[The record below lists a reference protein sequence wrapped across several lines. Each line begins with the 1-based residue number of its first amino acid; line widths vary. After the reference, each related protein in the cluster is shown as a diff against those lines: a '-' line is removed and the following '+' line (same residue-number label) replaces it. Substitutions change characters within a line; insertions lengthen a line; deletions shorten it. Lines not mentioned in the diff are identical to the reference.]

1 MDDITTWVWDRL
13 DADQRLTEDAKY
25 LILQALEGEELGTDQ
40 PRPQRS
46 EHTAEELDEPPEPAG
61 AFIKS
66 IIVQGF
72 RGIGDQ
78 ARLDIAPRPGLT
90 IVSGRNGS
98 GKSSFAEALEVALTE
113 TTYRWRNKRS
123 KQYQEA
129 WRNIHSDVEPGIEVV
144 LAEESVGQTRVF
156 AKWSNDSL
164 DSLSLSM
171 QRKGMKKEQ
180 GIASLGWDAA
190 LTTYRPL
197 LSYDELDGILATEPS
212 KLYDAISTVLG
223 LEQVANAI
231 DRIAKFSA
239 SLTSQSRQLKKDK
252 GDLLFSLGSVTDE
265 RTTAAE
271 GLLRQRDLDTK
282 AMRDLATGVSAVD
295 SDAMRLRILSSL
307 SVGKADESRQAAAN
321 LRDAV
326 AEMAAASDDAAQ
338 ALELLT
344 KFKQTALELHAH
356 QGDMPC
362 PVCGKGFI
370 DTSWATATT
379 AEIEQ
384 NTAMLKKITAARQ
397 RLQAAR
403 TAARRCLSDPPPVLQ
418 QDPPSEVAE
427 HVQAALAAWTRWADG
442 PSDDLA
448 LAEHLERTWP
458 TLESVVA
465 ELVSRATETAG
476 ERDDAWAPLATRLAA
491 LADAADRWHR
501 LKPTDDAAKAGAKW
515 LKANDLQLKNERLA
529 PISREAAQI
538 WEDLRQESNVEL
550 AGLRLEGTHTRRHL
564 SIDAAVDGQ
573 EVGALAVMSQG
584 ELHALALTLFLP
596 RATLADSP
604 FRFVVLDDPVQ
615 AMDPAKVNGLVA
627 VLSRIAR
634 DRQVIVFT
642 HDDRLATA
650 VRRSPVNAQIL
661 EVQRGS
667 ESHVSIAN
675 TFDPPSRY
683 LRDAAALIKD
693 DGLPEGTLR
702 RVLPGILRLAIES
715 ACRDTFFT
723 TELSKGTPRLD
734 VEEQWDSARTTSNRL
749 ALSIPDSRDRW
760 LRPEHRRKALGI
772 CTAGVHNQLQGDPT
786 QAHNFVRRTV
796 EDIRSGAR

>member
-13 DADQRLTEDAKY
+13 DADQSLSDDAKY
-25 LILQALEGEELGTDQ
+25 LILQALEGEELGTG
-40 PRPQRS
+40 RPKPARP
-46 EHTAEELDEPPEPAG
+46 ERTADTPEPPEPAG

-72 RGIGDQ
+72 RGIGEK

-90 IVSGRNGS
+90 IISGRNGS

-129 WRNIHSDVEPGIEVV
+129 WRNIHADVEPLIEVV
-144 LAEESVGQTRVF
+144 LAEESVGQTRLF
-156 AKWSNDSL
+156 AHWSNDSL
-164 DSLSLSM
+164 DSLVLSM
-171 QRKGMKKEQ
+171 QRKGAKKQ
-180 GIASLGWDAA
+180 HGIAALGWETA

-223 LEQVANAI
+223 LEQVAAAI
-231 DRIAKFSA
+231 DRLAQFSA
-239 SLTSQSRQLKKDK
+239 SLTSISSQFKRAKTR
-252 GDLLFSLGSVTDE
+252 LLLDVRSVTDE
-265 RTTAAE
+265 RATAANV
-271 GLLRQRDLDTK
+271 LLGKREIDTK
-282 AMRDLATGVSAVD
+282 AMRDLATGVTVID
-295 SDAMRLRILSSL
+295 SDAKKLRALASL
-307 SVGKADESRQAAAN
+307 SAGDPKGTQRAARD
-321 LRDAV
+321 LREAV
-326 AEMAAASDDAAQ
+326 ATMAAAGDDAAQ

-344 KFKQTALELHAH
+344 SFKQAAVELHTH

-362 PVCGKGFI
+362 PVCGKGRI
-370 DTSWATATT
+370 DGAWAIAAT
-379 AEIEQ
+379 AEIEA
-384 NTAMLKKITAARQ
+384 NTARLRSITAARA
-397 RLQAAR
+397 RLLAAR
-403 TAARRCLSDPPPVLQ
+403 SAARRCLSAPPTILTQ
-418 QDPPSEVAE
+418 NPPGEVAD
-427 HVQAALAAWTRWADG
+427 HVKAALATWTEWAAAPD
-442 PSDDLA
+442 DDLA
-448 LAEHLERTWP
+448 MADHLEQAWP
-458 TLESVVA
+458 TLASAVA
-465 ELVSRATETAG
+465 DLVSAAAEAAG
-476 ERDDAWAPLATRLAA
+476 EHDDAWTPLATQLAG
-491 LADAADRWHR
+491 LADAADEWQR
-501 LKPTDDAAKAGAKW
+501 LKPTDDAAKAGTKW
-515 LKANDLQLKNERLA
+515 LKANDLQLKNKRLA
-529 PISREAAQI
+529 PIAREAAQI

-596 RATLADSP
+596 RATLTDSP

-615 AMDPAKVNGLVA
+615 AMDPAKVDGLVA
-627 VLSRIAR
+627 VLTRIAQ

-667 ESHVSIAN
+667 ESRVSIAN

-683 LRDAAALIKD
+683 LRDAQALIKD
-693 DGLPEGTLR
+693 DGLPEETLR
-702 RVLPGILRLAIES
+702 RVLPGILRMALES
-715 ACRDTFFT
+715 ACRDIYFT
-723 TELSKGTPRLD
+723 TELSKGTARLD
-734 VEEQWDSARTTSNRL
+734 VEEQWDSARTTSQRL

-772 CTAGVHNQLQGDPT
+772 CTTGVHHQLQGDPWK
-786 QAHNFVRRTV
+786 AHDVVRRAV
-796 EDIRSGAR
+796 DDIRSGAQ